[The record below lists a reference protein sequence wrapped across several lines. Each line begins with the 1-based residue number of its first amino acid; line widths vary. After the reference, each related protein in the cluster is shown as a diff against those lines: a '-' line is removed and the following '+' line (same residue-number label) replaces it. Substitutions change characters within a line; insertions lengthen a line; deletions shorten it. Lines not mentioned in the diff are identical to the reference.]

1 MGLSIGILFLFL
13 PLIYLPGVFNPY
25 EFPKFIVFV
34 AAVLILIMLSIG
46 RFWSPPR
53 FALSPQNDGKL
64 KASKLDLLAVLMIVY
79 GLVVYIAN
87 IFGIDPKT
95 SFLGSPFRHQ
105 GFITLLAGIGLFFL
119 LKYNFYNGY
128 KNYKDYI
135 RWILLGAFL
144 VSVIAIWQGIN
155 VYIFHNLTIPT
166 YQGRI
171 VGTMGNPNS
180 LAGYLAIVLP
190 FVLFNKN
197 KIIKLVLS
205 LMIVAVVI
213 LTDSRSAF
221 LAVGFIFAVYGIRRI
236 LKLNISRIAKVFII
250 VLIFVGIVK
259 FVDYSLHKNTINNQA
274 PVISERGCPESWP
287 IEYPLKFTSDIYN
300 SKIFYTE
307 REALCDNRFL
317 IGVVGLQALSKR
329 PILGYG
335 QENFEIAVSAGKMH
349 AADNA
354 HNIFLETAMS
364 SGLIGLFIFL
374 EILFIAFK
382 KSSFVVRMSLLSFL
396 IIAQFNPLSIVEIM
410 LLWFL
415 LGLVHEEYFV

>member
-1 MGLSIGILFLFL
+1 MMLSLLSIALFLLL
-13 PLIYLPGVFNPY
+13 PLIYIPSIFNPY
-25 EFPKFIVFV
+25 ESPKFIVFATTV
-34 AAVLILIMLSIG
+34 FILFVLNMKAIWKNI
-46 RFWSPPR
+46 
-53 FALSPQNDGKL
+53 
-64 KASKLDLLAVLMIVY
+64 ASKIDSVTISVFIFGGIVY
-79 GLVVYIAN
+79 LAN
-87 IFGIDPKT
+87 LLGIDPRT
-95 SFLGSPFRHQ
+95 SFLGSQIRHQ
-105 GFITLLAGIGLFFL
+105 GFITLLAGICLFL
-119 LKYNFYNGY
+119 IARYN
-128 KNYKDYI
+128 NYKIYT
-135 RWILLGAFL
+135 RWILAGAFL